1 MEIQLN
7 TGMTRSQSTVDA
19 LMADFSG
26 LVNLEKIVFD
36 VLEKLGANQAANVA
50 LVKSGGLSMS
60 DFDKGFAEAIRKEL
74 GRVLGILRNKAISK
88 ARAAGAG
95 SASTAVLRRTY
106 KGEFAGN
113 INIGNNRRAA
123 ASTKRE
129 VDEPT
134 GGASGIRRKRSVKAR
149 TKRIREYYGPDRG
162 FILRILESGR
172 EEFMATSDGPTGR
185 GSMATH
191 GRRGSIGAR
200 NWFFHSMSSDMEL
213 AAKELGETLVGH
225 VEKWVERKMKSE
237 G

>member
-26 LVNLEKIVFD
+26 MVNLEKIVFD

-74 GRVLGILRNKAISK
+74 GRVLGIVRN
-88 ARAAGAG
+88 
-95 SASTAVLRRTY
+95 VLRRTY